1 MDKLIGL
8 KEFRENVESYTKKIN
23 QGQSFVVL
31 KKSKPIFKISP
42 VDEEE
47 NWETIIDF
55 TKIKKG
61 GVPINDI
68 VNALSHERTTKK
80 SRKTT
85 KGI

>member
-42 VDEEE
+42 IEADSWEEV
-47 NWETIIDF
+47 IDF
-55 TKIKKG
+55 TKIQKG
-61 GVPINDI
+61 GVKINELI
-68 VNALSHERTTKK
+68 
-80 SRKTT
+80 SRL
-85 KGI
+85 

>member
-42 VDEEE
+42 VDAGDWEEV
-47 NWETIIDF
+47 IDF
-55 TKIKKG
+55 TEIKKG
-61 GVPINDI
+61 GVNINELI
-68 VNALSHERTTKK
+68 
-80 SRKTT
+80 SRL
-85 KGI
+85 

>member
-42 VDEEE
+42 IDEGDWKEV
-47 NWETIIDF
+47 IDF
-55 TKIKKG
+55 TRIKKG
-61 GVPINDI
+61 GVNIKELI
-68 VNALSHERTTKK
+68 
-80 SRKTT
+80 SRL
-85 KGI
+85 